1 MHAELEAATDYQL
14 IAAINAE
21 YLTENNTEDG
31 LGLQLPKGA
40 AMSTPTD
47 EVPEVPN
54 PETGVG
60 IGASEGEPTTFE
72 PEEPT
77 DADEE

>member
-1 MHAELEAATDYQL
+1 MSATSASATAGLARDR
-14 IAAINAE
+14 
-21 YLTENNTEDG
+21 

-47 EVPEVPN
+47 DVPEVPN

>member
-1 MHAELEAATDYQL
+1 
-14 IAAINAE
+14 
-21 YLTENNTEDG
+21 
-31 LGLQLPKGA
+31 LQLPKGA